1 MSEQIKFT
9 QEEIAEI
16 REVQSN
22 YQTLGLELVQLK
34 LSIASAENQ
43 LESLKLEEKALTERV
58 IDLNIQEKQ
67 IARQLEDRYG
77 KGEIDLDSGVF
88 TPIS

>member
-1 MSEQIKFT
+1 MSEQIKFA

-16 REVQSN
+16 REIQNN

-34 LSIASAENQ
+34 LSITNVENQ

-58 IDLNIQEKQ
+58 VDLNIQEKQ
-67 IARQLEDRYG
+67 IARQLEDKYG

-88 TPIS
+88 TPVS